1 MRNYATNIFEY
12 VEQATGCH
20 VVKANT
26 MYAGKTVS
34 AHAKCDPIDTFDLE
48 FGTKVATKRL
58 DLKIT
63 KKRAASCKR
72 KAETCQEII
81 EFYKQEIKRLTK
93 SKEVAEVMAAD
104 RMVEAA
110 EIEAE
115 LAALLENA

>member
-1 MRNYATNIFEY
+1 MRNYATNIYEY

-34 AHAKCDPIDTFDLE
+34 AHAKCDPTDTFDRD
-48 FGTKVATKRL
+48 FGEKVATKRL
-58 DLKIT
+58 DIKIA

-81 EFYKQEIKRLTK
+81 DFYKQEIKRLTK
-93 SKEVAEVMAAD
+93 SKESAEVMAAD
-104 RMVEAA
+104 RMVEVA
-110 EIEAE
+110 ELETE
-115 LAALLENA
+115 LAALLANA